1 MVVALPIFSIR
12 LHAGCLRLFFK
23 SATPLYI
30 RLQSFVNTV
39 FEFSDD
45 FSIIFR
51 SFSVLQGILS

>member
-12 LHAGCLRLFFK
+12 LHAGRLRLFFK

-30 RLQSFVNTV
+30 RLQSFVNMV
-39 FEFSDD
+39 FEFSDE

-51 SFSVLQGILS
+51 SFSILHGILS